1 MSSRRYYPRF
11 RGWWIVG
18 VSFLALYLNGS
29 STSYLFGL
37 LILPMGED
45 LGWSRATLLGAL
57 TVSTFVTAGT
67 GMLMGPFYD
76 KHGARLGMTI
86 SAATSGTVLLLLPHV
101 TAPWQ
106 YYILLGVGMGL
117 ARSGLENMGPRTA
130 IANWFVRRRAAAF
143 AWYSGGRAVF
153 GVTAVAPFAY
163 LVSTTSWK
171 SGWTVIGA
179 LELAILLPLIWL
191 VVRRRPEDLG
201 QLPDGD
207 TPRSD
212 TSLAPVAEPEWT
224 RAQAMRTKAFWYMVL
239 GFAFVGFP
247 TSGMIANMLPYFG
260 DEGLS
265 LGTASAAFSMFGFG
279 ALMGRPI
286 FGFASTRLGIHPA
299 LTLYA
304 ISYGLSIGS
313 MVLAFDGLT
322 LFGAAFFVGIPT
334 GGAAQLQAQAW
345 PDLFGR
351 RSVGAITGVSTLIIM
366 PTLALGPLLAAIA
379 FDIMG
384 SYNVVFAAYAGGAMI
399 SSVFFYLAK
408 RPSPPPSAPLTSA
421 LSSLP
426 APSEPGAT

>member
-1 MSSRRYYPRF
+1 MGWFKELMPSRYYYPRF

-18 VSFLALYLNGS
+18 VSFLALYLNGA
-29 STSYLFGL
+29 STSYLFGV
-37 LILPMGED
+37 LILPMEAD

-76 KHGARLGMTI
+76 KHGARVGMTL
-86 SAATSGTVLLLLPHV
+86 SALTSGIVLLLLPHV
-101 TAPWQ
+101 TMIWQ
-106 YYILLGVGMGL
+106 YYLLLGIGMGV

-163 LVSTTSWK
+163 LVTATSWHW
-171 SGWTVIGA
+171 GWTVIGV
-179 LELAILLPLIWL
+179 LELTVLLPMIWL
-191 VVRRRPEDLG
+191 VVRRRPEDHG

-207 TPRSD
+207 TPRPGTPTGSF
-212 TSLAPVAEPEWT
+212 AEPEWT
-224 RAQAMRTKAFWYMVL
+224 RAQAMRTKAFWFLVF

-247 TSGMIANMLPYFG
+247 TSGMIANMLPYFH

-265 LGTASAAFSMFGFG
+265 PTTAAAAFSVFGFG

-286 FGFASTRLGIHPA
+286 WGFASTRLGIHPA

-304 ISYGLSIGS
+304 VVYGLAIAS
-313 MVLAFDGLT
+313 MVLAFNT
-322 LFGAAFFVGIPT
+322 PALFAAAFLIGVPT

-345 PDLFGR
+345 PDFFGR
-351 RSVGAITGVSTLIIM
+351 RSVGTLTGISTLIIM
-366 PTLALGPLLAAIA
+366 PSLAAGPLLAAIA
-379 FDIMG
+379 FDFMG
-384 SYNVVFAAYAGGAMI
+384 SYNFVFSTYAGGAMV
-399 SSVFFYLAK
+399 SSLFFYLAR
-408 RPSPPPSAPLTSA
+408 RPSPSPS
-421 LSSLP
+421 LS
-426 APSEPGAT
+426 GKYN

>member
-1 MSSRRYYPRF
+1 MFSRNYYPRF

-18 VSFLALYLNGS
+18 ASFLALYLNGS
-29 STSYLFGL
+29 STSYLMGV
-37 LILPMGED
+37 LILPMETD

-57 TVSTFVTAGT
+57 TVSTFVTAGA

-76 KHGARLGMTI
+76 KHGARVGMTLSALI
-86 SAATSGTVLLLLPHV
+86 SGIVLLLLPHV
-101 TAPWQ
+101 TTVWQ
-106 YYILLGVGMGL
+106 YYLLLGIGMGV
-117 ARSGLENMGPRTA
+117 ARSGLENIGPRTA

-163 LVSTTSWK
+163 LVSQTSWR

-179 LELAILLPLIWL
+179 LELAVLMPMIWL

-207 TPRSD
+207 TPRPH
-212 TSLAPVAEPEWT
+212 TPATLLAEPEWT
-224 RAQAMRTKAFWYMVL
+224 RKQAMRTKAFWFMVL

-247 TSGMIANMLPYFG
+247 TSGMIANMLPYFS

-265 LGTASAAFSMFGFG
+265 LEAASVAFSVFAFG

-286 FGFASTRLGIHPA
+286 WGLVSTRLGIHPA

-304 ISYGLSIGS
+304 VVYGLAIAS
-313 MVLAFDGLT
+313 MVLAFNSFS
-322 LFGAAFFVGIPT
+322 LFIAAFFVGVPT

-345 PDLFGR
+345 PDFFGR
-351 RSVGAITGVSTLIIM
+351 RSVGAITGISTLIIM
-366 PTLALGPLLAAIA
+366 PSIAIGPLLAAVA
-379 FDIMG
+379 FDLMG
-384 SYNVVFAAYAGGAMI
+384 SYNFIFLAYAAGAMV

-408 RPSPPPSAPLTSA
+408 RPSPSPSVTSTF
-421 LSSLP
+421 
-426 APSEPGAT
+426 G